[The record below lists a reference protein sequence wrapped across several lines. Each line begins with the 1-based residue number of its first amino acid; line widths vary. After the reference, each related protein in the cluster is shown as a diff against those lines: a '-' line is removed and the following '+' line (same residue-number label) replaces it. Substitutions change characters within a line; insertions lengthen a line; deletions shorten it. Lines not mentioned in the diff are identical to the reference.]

1 MALLSG
7 LEIIFVL
14 LIVGI
19 LFLLSIRGR
28 RRGLSLL
35 PFLVIGLLLL
45 AVLFL
50 GKGLMTFF
58 ASTVLLAVLV
68 FVLLAVILLSR
79 TRR

>member
-7 LEIIFVL
+7 LEILIVL
-14 LIVGI
+14 LIVAI
-19 LFLLSIRGR
+19 LFLLSIRGGR
-28 RRGLSLL
+28 RSLSLL

-58 ASTVLLAVLV
+58 ASTVLLTLLVL
-68 FVLLAVILLSR
+68 VLLAVSVYSL